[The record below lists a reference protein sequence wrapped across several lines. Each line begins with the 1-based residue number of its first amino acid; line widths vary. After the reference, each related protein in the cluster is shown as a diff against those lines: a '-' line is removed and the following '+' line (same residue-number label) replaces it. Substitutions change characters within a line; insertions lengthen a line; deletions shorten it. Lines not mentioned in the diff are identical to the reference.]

1 MWCDD
6 VCGHFANIMKRS
18 KESQRCWFRV
28 LMSLNQC
35 HYCLCGNP
43 PKMKLSS
50 GGRDPC
56 STGFPYQVSVLGIH
70 LYQCT
75 SWYCCERLCL
85 GSVNFFWRLF
95 QCVCPFHDGGF
106 TSAPAHT
113 TLNVQQFL
121 TKNGMRP
128 YSPQATLLFCFPGWK
143 KASKGNILPMWK
155 RWNKKWQKH

>member
-75 SWYCCERLCL
+75 SWWEAAFSFIKYFLKI
-85 GSVNFFWRLF
+85 
-95 QCVCPFHDGGF
+95 QHVCPLHEGDLWAYLPTPHWVVSSFWPKTAWGPIH
-106 TSAPAHT
+106 PK
-113 TLNVQQFL
+113 Q
-121 TKNGMRP
+121 
-128 YSPQATLLFCFPGWK
+128 LFCFV
-143 KASKGNILPMWK
+143 SLDEK
-155 RWNKKWQKH
+155 RPQRETFADVVKVK